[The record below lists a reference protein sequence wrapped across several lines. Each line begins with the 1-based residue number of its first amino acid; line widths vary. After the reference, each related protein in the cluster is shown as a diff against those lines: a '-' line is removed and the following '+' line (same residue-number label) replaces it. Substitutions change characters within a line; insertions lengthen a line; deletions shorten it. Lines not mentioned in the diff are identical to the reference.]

1 MDDQLEYESAPDL
14 PAHEQVRGM
23 ARDLNNNMST
33 NHAET
38 WCHILYRLMMHTRTG
53 VLFQLVCG
61 TYELM
66 WQFPYKI
73 SEDELYQEVDLDN
86 AYLLGLSS
94 HDMPLESTLT
104 LHSILEAAE
113 QELGSDHI
121 DMQPVHRVRRGLRER
136 AKLLA
141 KGIDM
146 EDVVI

>member
-1 MDDQLEYESAPDL
+1 MDDQREYEPAPDQ
-14 PAHEQVRGM
+14 AAYEQARGM
-23 ARDLNNNMST
+23 ARDLYNNMAT

-53 VLFQLVCG
+53 VLFQLVCA

-66 WQFPYKI
+66 WQFPYNL
-73 SEDELYQEVDLDN
+73 SEDELYREVDLDD
-86 AYLLGLSS
+86 AYRLGLSS

-113 QELGSDHI
+113 QELGSDHV

-136 AKLLA
+136 VKLLA

-146 EDVVI
+146 ADVVI